1 MKKLMIAACAIAL
14 AGAVQAGQCKWGNND
29 GLAAVGC
36 SDLTKGYSGKVYL
49 FDASST
55 SAESFFTSFVAAGA
69 TQAAFET
76 LTAGALNY
84 ATLTSEPDGDGE
96 DFWFNGSMTNPKEGT
111 ANTTVAFGNYTSDTY
126 LQLFQVAY
134 DADANALY
142 ISEEI
147 TSKKIPAGTGSGAA
161 TFNNDAAAAG
171 TTWKIDG
178 GYQGAGWYTAVPE
191 PTSGLLLL
199 LGVAGLA
206 LRRRRA

>member
-14 AGAVQAGQCKWGNND
+14 AGAVQAGQCNWGNND

-55 SAESFFTSFVAAGA
+55 SAESFFSAFVAAGA
-69 TQAAFET
+69 TQTAFET

-84 ATLTSEPDGDGE
+84 ATLTSTPDGDDGE
-96 DFWFNGSMTNPKEGT
+96 FWLNGAMKDPKDGSGT
-111 ANTTVAFGNYTSDTY
+111 STIVFGNYTSDTY
-126 LQLFQVAY
+126 LKLMQVAY
-134 DADANALY
+134 DADAKALY

-147 TSKKIPAGTGSGAA
+147 TSKKIPGGAGAGNAYFT
-161 TFNNDAAAAG
+161 NDAAAEGASF
-171 TTWKIDG
+171 KIDG